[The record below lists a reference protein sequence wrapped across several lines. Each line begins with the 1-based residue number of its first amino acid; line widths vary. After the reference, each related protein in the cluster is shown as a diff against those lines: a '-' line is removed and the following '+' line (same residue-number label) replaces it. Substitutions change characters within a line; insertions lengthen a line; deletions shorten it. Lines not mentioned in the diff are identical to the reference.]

1 MQGSMDAWSQ
11 TLTIS
16 YPGPTATYNMSKRH
30 DDETEYT
37 GVKDPRTMGPK
48 RELSDGG
55 VGRNGAP

>member
-1 MQGSMDAWSQ
+1 
-11 TLTIS
+11 
-16 YPGPTATYNMSKRH
+16 MSKRH

>member
-1 MQGSMDAWSQ
+1 MQGSLESDSDNK
-11 TLTIS
+11 LPRSDS
-16 YPGPTATYNMSKRH
+16 YTYNLSKRH